1 MLIKGKVLKILEENK
16 GRNISGE
23 EIAKTLNISRTSIWK
38 AINSL
43 RNEGYVINAVTNKGY
58 SLATNTDFIS
68 KEGISLY
75 LNKSCSDIEIYNYKT
90 ISSTNEIAK
99 NLALSGAKH
108 GTVVISE
115 EQTAGKGRMGRA
127 FYSPA
132 NTGIY
137 MSIILRPNLTA
148 MDSVL
153 ITTSSSVI
161 ICESIKKVTGID
173 CQIKWIND
181 IYLNNK
187 KVAGILT
194 EASTNFESGTIDY
207 LILGIGINFNQPK
220 DDFPDELKSIASSL
234 FNNNNNNINRNMLC
248 AEIIS
253 NILDMIPRIKNYDF
267 ISEYK
272 KRSIVLNQEIIYIS
286 SGISSKGKAIN
297 INCDG
302 SLVVEHDDGSIKI
315 LNSGEV
321 SIRRL
326 N

>member
-115 EQTAGKGRMGRA
+115 EQTAGKGRLGRS

-187 KVAGILT
+187 KG
-194 EASTNFESGTIDY
+194 
-207 LILGIGINFNQPK
+207 
-220 DDFPDELKSIASSL
+220 
-234 FNNNNNNINRNMLC
+234 NNINRNMLC

>member
-1 MLIKGKVLKILEENK
+1 MLKNKVLKVLEENK
-16 GRNISGE
+16 GKVVSGS
-23 EIAKTLNISRTSIWK
+23 EIAKTLNLSRTAIWK

-43 RNEGYVINAVTNKGY
+43 RDEGYIINAITNRGY
-58 SLATNTDFIS
+58 SLADNTDLIS
-68 KEGISLY
+68 KEGISIY
-75 LNKSCSDIEIYNYKT
+75 LNKEFSNIDIYAYKT
-90 ISSTNEIAK
+90 ISSTNEVSK
-99 NLALSGAKH
+99 KLALTGAKQ

-115 EQTAGKGRMGRA
+115 EQTAGKGRMGRS

-153 ITTSSSVI
+153 ITTASSVA
-161 ICESIKKVTGID
+161 ICDAIHKVTGIE

-181 IYLNNK
+181 IYINNK
-187 KVAGILT
+187 KVGGILT

-207 LILGIGINFNQPK
+207 LILGIGINFNNPK
-220 DDFPDELKSIASSL
+220 GNFPDDLKEIADSL
-234 FNNNNNNINRNMLC
+234 YKGNSNGVNRNILC
-248 AEIIS
+248 AEILN
-253 NILDMIPRIKNYDF
+253 NILNIIPIIKDYDF

-272 KRSIVLNQEIIYIS
+272 KRSIILNEEIIYIS
-286 SGISSKGKAIN
+286 GGIHSKGKAID
-297 INCDG
+297 INNDG
-302 SLVVEHDDGSIKI
+302 SLVIKHDDGSIKI

-326 N
+326 S

>member
-1 MLIKGKVLKILEENK
+1 MLIKGKVLKVLEENK

-23 EIAKTLNISRTSIWK
+23 EIAKSLNISRTSIWK

-43 RNEGYVINAVTNKGY
+43 RKEGYVINAVTNKGY

-75 LNKSCSDIEIYNYKT
+75 LNKSCSNIEIYNYKT
-90 ISSTNEIAK
+90 ISSTNEVAK

-115 EQTAGKGRMGRA
+115 EQTAGKGRLGRS

-161 ICESIKKVTGID
+161 ICEAIKKVTGID

-181 IYLNNK
+181 IYLNNR
-187 KVAGILT
+187 KVGGILT

-207 LILGIGINFNQPK
+207 LILGIGINFNPPK
-220 DDFPDELKSIASSL
+220 DDFPKELKSIASSL
-234 FNNNNNNINRNMLC
+234 FNNDKNNINRNMLC
-248 AEIIS
+248 AEIIN
-253 NILDMIPRIKNYDF
+253 NILNMIPRIKNYDF

-272 KRSIVLNQEIIYIS
+272 KRSIVLNEEIMYIN
-286 SGISSKGKAIN
+286 SGISFKAKAID
-297 INCDG
+297 IKDDG
-302 SLVVEHDDGSIKI
+302 SLVVQHDDGSIKT

>member
-1 MLIKGKVLKILEENK
+1 MLIKGKVLKVLEENK

-23 EIAKTLNISRTSIWK
+23 EIAKSLNISRTSIWK

-43 RNEGYVINAVTNKGY
+43 RKEGYVINAVTNKGY

-75 LNKSCSDIEIYNYKT
+75 LNKSCSNIEIYNYKT
-90 ISSTNEIAK
+90 ISSTNEVAK

-115 EQTAGKGRMGRA
+115 EQTAGKGRLGRS

-161 ICESIKKVTGID
+161 ICEAIKKVTGID

-187 KVAGILT
+187 KVGGILT

-207 LILGIGINFNQPK
+207 LILGIGINFNPPK
-220 DDFPDELKSIASSL
+220 DDFPKELKSIASSL
-234 FNNNNNNINRNMLC
+234 FNNDKNNINRNMLC
-248 AEIIS
+248 AEIIN
-253 NILDMIPRIKNYDF
+253 NILNMIPRIKNYDF

-272 KRSIVLNQEIIYIS
+272 KRSIVLNEEIMYIN
-286 SGISSKGKAIN
+286 SGISFKAKAID
-297 INCDG
+297 IKDDG
-302 SLVVEHDDGSIKI
+302 SLVVQHDDGSIKT

>member
-115 EQTAGKGRMGRA
+115 EQTAGKGRLGRS

-153 ITTSSSVI
+153 ITTSASVA
-161 ICESIKKVTGID
+161 ICNAIQKVTGIE

-187 KVAGILT
+187 KVGGILT

>member
-115 EQTAGKGRMGRA
+115 EQTAGKGRLGRS

-194 EASTNFESGTIDY
+194 EASSNFESGTIDY

>member
-1 MLIKGKVLKILEENK
+1 MLIKGKVLKVLEENK

-23 EIAKTLNISRTSIWK
+23 EIAKSLNISRTSIWK

-43 RNEGYVINAVTNKGY
+43 RKEGYVINAVTNKGY

-75 LNKSCSDIEIYNYKT
+75 LNKSCSNIEIYNYKT
-90 ISSTNEIAK
+90 ISSTNEVAK

-115 EQTAGKGRMGRA
+115 EQTAGKGRLGRS

-161 ICESIKKVTGID
+161 ICEAIKKVTGID

-234 FNNNNNNINRNMLC
+234 FNNNSNNINRNMLC

>member
-1 MLIKGKVLKILEENK
+1 MLKSKVLKVLEENK
-16 GRNISGE
+16 GKTVSGA
-23 EIAKTLNISRTSIWK
+23 EIAKTLNLSRTSIWK

-43 RNEGYVINAVTNKGY
+43 RDDGYNINAVTNRGY
-58 SLATNTDFIS
+58 SLADNTDLIS

-75 LNKSCSDIEIYNYKT
+75 LNKEFSNIDIYTYKT
-90 ISSTNEIAK
+90 TSSTNEVAK
-99 NLALSGAKH
+99 KLALTGAKH

-115 EQTAGKGRMGRA
+115 EQTAGKGRMGRT

-153 ITTSSSVI
+153 ITTASSVA
-161 ICESIKKVTGID
+161 ICDAIHKVTGIE

-181 IYLNNK
+181 IYINNK
-187 KVAGILT
+187 KVGGILT

-207 LILGIGINFNQPK
+207 LILGIGINFNNPK
-220 DDFPDELKSIASSL
+220 DNFPDDLKEIADSL
-234 FNNNNNNINRNMLC
+234 YKGNSNGINRNILC
-248 AEIIS
+248 AEILN
-253 NILDMIPRIKNYDF
+253 NILSIIPKIKDYNF

-272 KRSIVLNQEIIYIS
+272 KRSIILNQEIMYTSGGIY
-286 SGISSKGKAIN
+286 SKGRAID
-297 INCDG
+297 INNDG
-302 SLVVEHDDGSIKI
+302 SLVIKHDDGSIKI
-315 LNSGEV
+315 LNSGEI

-326 N
+326 S

>member
-1 MLIKGKVLKILEENK
+1 MLIKSKVLKVLEENK
-16 GRNISGE
+16 GKAVSGE
-23 EIAKTLNISRTSIWK
+23 EIAKALNLSRTSIWK

-43 RNEGYVINAVTNKGY
+43 RNEGYIINAVTNKGY
-58 SLATNTDFIS
+58 SLSDNTDLIS

-75 LNKSCSDIEIYNYKT
+75 LNKDLLNIEIYSYKT
-90 ISSTNEIAK
+90 ISSTNEVAK

-115 EQTAGKGRMGRA
+115 EQTAGKGRLGRS

-153 ITTSSSVI
+153 ITTSSSVA
-161 ICESIKKVTGID
+161 ICDAISKVTGIES
-173 CQIKWIND
+173 QIKWIND
-181 IYLNNK
+181 IFINNK
-187 KVAGILT
+187 KVGGILT

-207 LILGIGINFNQPK
+207 IILGIGINFNKPK
-220 DDFPDELKSIASSL
+220 DNFPTELKDIAASL
-234 FNNNNNNINRNMLC
+234 YNNNCNGINRNMLC
-248 AEIIS
+248 AEIIN
-253 NILDMIPRIKNYDF
+253 NILNIIPQIKIYDF
-267 ISEYK
+267 IPEYK
-272 KRSIVLNQEIIYIS
+272 KRSIILNEEIIYTS
-286 SGISSKGKAIN
+286 GGISSKGKAID
-297 INCDG
+297 INKDG
-302 SLVVEHDDGSIKI
+302 SLVVKHDDGSIKV

>member
-115 EQTAGKGRMGRA
+115 EQTAGKGRLGRS

>member
-38 AINSL
+38 EINSL

-115 EQTAGKGRMGRA
+115 EQTAGKGRLGRS

>member
-115 EQTAGKGRMGRA
+115 EQTTGKGRLGRS

-234 FNNNNNNINRNMLC
+234 FNNNSNNINRNMLC